1 MSIPRRALL
10 ATALVAALAPLP
22 AMAEKAEVIESRVN
36 LALERLFSDMP
47 GARDLMARSEGVLI
61 MPNVTKGGFIV
72 GASYGEGALRLVEG
86 GQLGPTV
93 QYYSVGA
100 ASVGF
105 QAGIQESSHALFFLT
120 PDALARF
127 RRSDGWEA
135 GADAEVT
142 ILDTGFNVG
151 VDSTKTQQPVVA
163 IVFGQSGV
171 LLGASLQGAKYSKID
186 R

>member
-10 ATALVAALAPLP
+10 ATALVAALAP
-22 AMAEKAEVIESRVN
+22 AIADAETGEVIETRVN
-36 LALERLFSDMP
+36 LAFQQLYKEVP
-47 GARDLMARSEGVLI
+47 GARDLVARSEGVLM
-61 MPNVTKGGFIV
+61 MPSVTKGGFIV
-72 GASYGEGALRLVEG
+72 GASYGEGALRLVRDG
-86 GQLGPTV
+86 TLGPTV

-100 ASVGF
+100 ASVGL
-105 QAGIQESSHALFFLT
+105 QAGIQESAHALFFLT
-120 PDALARF
+120 PAALEKF

-135 GADAEVT
+135 GADAEITV
-142 ILDTGFNVG
+142 LDKGVNLG

-171 LLGASLQGAKYSKID
+171 LVGASLEGAKYSKID